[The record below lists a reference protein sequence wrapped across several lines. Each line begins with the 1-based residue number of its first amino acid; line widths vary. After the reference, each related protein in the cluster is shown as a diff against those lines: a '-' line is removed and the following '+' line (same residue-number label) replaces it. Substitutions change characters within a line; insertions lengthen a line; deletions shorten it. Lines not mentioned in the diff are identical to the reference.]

1 MKNAWSGIIYLPL
14 NYLIFDCNATH
25 ATSLSNQWNLTLLI
39 ECVYLKTY
47 KIPVQIHLNIVNLQI
62 YLHLEFSVETNH
74 KPQGFVRNLSLRVQI
89 LTLP

>member
-39 ECVYLKTY
+39 ECVYFKTY
-47 KIPVQIHLNIVNLQI
+47 KIPIQIHLNIVN
-62 YLHLEFSVETNH
+62 
-74 KPQGFVRNLSLRVQI
+74 KPANISAFRIFGGNES
-89 LTLP
+89 